1 MPPPIPMSEKTRIKK
16 AKETKEEKRI
26 FTENRLKK
34 IPVLLTRI
42 SGNKSSFFGFNAKG
56 KYNYNNDLVFKN

>member
-56 KYNYNNDLVFKN
+56 K